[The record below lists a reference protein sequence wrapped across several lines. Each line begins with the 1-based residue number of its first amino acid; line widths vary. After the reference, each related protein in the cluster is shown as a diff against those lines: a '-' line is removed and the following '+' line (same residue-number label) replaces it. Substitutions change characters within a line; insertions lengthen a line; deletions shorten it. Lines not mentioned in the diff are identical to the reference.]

1 MIDGLDRFFFC
12 ENSGLQSG
20 LFRYKNLSLLV
31 RKHLHQPPMKKI
43 IYCSFFVWLVS
54 LQSFGQVAIG
64 TGSTPPTPDPAAVLL
79 LQGNGT
85 NQGLIVPVV
94 QNVNASTF
102 GKEGMV
108 VFDKASGRL
117 QYHTGTG
124 WVSVGGGS
132 GSVGLRFQG
141 NVLSL
146 DPTGTSSIGL
156 ATPAPGS
163 GTDQGRLLVWDGT
176 QWSTTPRPTAVGQ
189 VLQWNGTAWLL
200 STITGGTGTVT
211 NVTGTAP
218 ISVATGTSTPV
229 VSLNPIADAN
239 ISPSANIQGSK
250 LQDASLPLTK
260 LSSGSATNGQ
270 VIQFNGTNWVP
281 ANLSG
286 GGTISGVTAGT
297 GLTGGGT
304 SGSVTLN
311 LANTTVTPSTYGS
324 ATNIPQIA
332 IDAQGRIT
340 SASNVPIAA
349 VLPTLGGDISGAS
362 LSATTVTGIQGRGI
376 SAAAPSTNQVLQFNG
391 TNWAPA
397 NLAGGGT
404 VTNVTGTGPISVAN
418 GSTTPAISL
427 NLTATDIPSLD
438 ATKIT
443 TGVFGTGQI
452 PNLDASKITSGTLP
466 VSVGGTGRTTWN
478 GLLVGAG
485 STINDISNGSN
496 GQVLT
501 IAGGN
506 PTWQTPTP
514 GGAAGG
520 SLAGTYP
527 NPTIAAGAITT
538 AELAANSV
546 VTVDIANLA
555 VTDAKINDV
564 APGKITQAGASTG
577 QVLKWNGTAWAPAAD
592 AVGGG
597 GAPTLNPGQIIVG
610 DGSTNS
616 AATIGQDASL
626 NSTNGNITVQGLR
639 GRPIAAT
646 APTTNSVYQFDGTQ
660 WTPVVLAGGGT
671 VSNIATGAGLTG
683 GPITAT
689 GTISVAAGGIGT
701 TELANTSVTTAK
713 LAANA
718 VTNAQIVDGTIADAD
733 ISGTAAIAVTKLATG
748 TNGQVLT
755 VSGGVPSW
763 QTSAALTN
771 PMTAPN
777 DLIVGGTAGAATR
790 LAAPGNNQL
799 LTTNGTGA
807 VTWAPQTN
815 FIAGGS
821 QAANLVL
828 ASPNGSAGNP
838 TFRQLVN
845 ADIAAGAAIAGTKIS
860 GNFGAGNLT
869 TTGTLTVSGGTTLSN
884 TSLQIGAVPY
894 TWPGAQGAAGT
905 VLTNNGSGTLTWT
918 APTSSWG
925 LTGNAGINPTTNYL
939 GTSDSQP
946 LRFAT
951 AATERARID
960 ASGNLV
966 IGTTTALGKLHVENS
981 EWANNSAIL
990 TSTAGSAGAT
1000 LRFTNAASGNH
1011 TYDVIGSTGSGS
1023 SPGVGSF
1030 GIWDNT
1036 AGTYRF
1042 VISPL
1047 GNVGLGVVSPT
1058 SSLEIDGGTS
1068 TTQLLTS
1075 FNSSG
1080 TSFASSASS
1089 LTLQS
1094 GTTSIAST
1102 RWAINTSTGGLLI
1115 FGTQSLSGR
1124 LWFSNNGGAIA
1135 VMDDTYFAPYSDSQ
1149 LDLGTS
1155 SFRWNRL
1162 YYTSGVLGTSDVR
1175 LKNSIKPIHYGL
1187 NEIMKLN
1194 PVSFN
1199 WNKLP
1204 EQGTQLGLIAQE
1216 VKKLLPELV
1225 IEADNPEKTLA
1236 LNHIQLIPV
1245 LIKAIQEQEKAIEQ
1259 LRSEN
1264 KDMKDLIS
1272 KYNELSAKVE
1282 SLMKS
1287 NYSSKTGSSDAKE
1300 KP

>member
-1 MIDGLDRFFFC
+1 
-12 ENSGLQSG
+12 
-20 LFRYKNLSLLV
+20 
-31 RKHLHQPPMKKI
+31 MKKI
-43 IYCSFFVWLVS
+43 IYCFFFVWLIGS
-54 LQSFGQVAIG
+54 HSFGQMAIG

-85 NQGLIVPVV
+85 SQGLIVPVV
-94 QNVNASTF
+94 QNVNASAF

-211 NVTGTAP
+211 NVSGTAP

-229 VSLNPIADAN
+229 VSLNPIADTN

-250 LQDASLPLTK
+250 LQDGSLPLTK

-297 GLTGGGT
+297 GLTGGGAT
-304 SGSVTLN
+304 GTVTLN
-311 LANTTVTPSTYGS
+311 LANTAVTPNTYGS

-362 LSATTVTGIQGRGI
+362 LSATTVTGIQGRGV
-376 SAAAPSTNQVLQFNG
+376 SAVAPSTNQVLQFNG
-391 TNWAPA
+391 TNWVPA
-397 NLAGGGT
+397 NLPGGGT

-418 GSTTPAISL
+418 GTTTPAISL
-427 NLTATDIPSLD
+427 NLTASDIPSLD

-443 TGVFGTGQI
+443 TGVFGTAQI
-452 PNLDASKITSGTLP
+452 PGLDAAKITSGVLP

-478 GLLVGAG
+478 GLLIGAG
-485 STINDISNGSN
+485 ATINDISNGAN

-546 VTVDIANLA
+546 ATVDIANLA

-564 APGKITQAGASTG
+564 APGKITQAGASSG

-592 AVGGG
+592 NVGGG
-597 GAPTLNPGQIIVG
+597 GAPTLSPGQIIVG
-610 DGSTNS
+610 DGTSNS
-616 AATIGQDASL
+616 AATVGQDATL

-660 WTPVVLAGGGT
+660 WAPVVLAGGGT

-689 GTISVAAGGIGT
+689 GTISVAPGGIGT

-718 VTNAQIVDGTIADAD
+718 VTTSQIVDGTITDAD

-755 VSGGVPSW
+755 VSGGVPTW

-771 PMTAPN
+771 PMTTPN
-777 DLIVGGTAGAATR
+777 DMIIGGTAGAATR
-790 LAAPGNNQL
+790 LAAGGNNQL
-799 LTTNGTGA
+799 LTTNGSGA
-807 VTWAPQTN
+807 ITWAPQTN
-815 FIAGGS
+815 FVSAGS

-828 ASPNGSAGNP
+828 ASPNGSAGVP
-838 TFRQLVN
+838 TYRQLVN
-845 ADIAAGAAIAGTKIS
+845 ADISASAAIAGTKIS
-860 GNFGAGNLT
+860 ANFGAGNIS

-884 TSLQIGAVPY
+884 TSLQIGAVAY

-918 APTSSWG
+918 APTSGWG
-925 LTGNAGINPTTNYL
+925 LTGNAGTNPATNFIGTT
-939 GTSDSQP
+939 DAQP

-951 AATERARID
+951 GAGGVERMRID
-960 ASGNLV
+960 ALGNV
-966 IGTTTALGKLHVENS
+966 GIGTSTPNAPLQFASSAALRKIVLFEQANNNHEFIGFGVGGFGTLNYQIPINSNAHVFQVANGPTASTELMRITGTGLVGIGTATPAGKLHVENS
-981 EWANNSAIL
+981 DWANNSAIL
-990 TSTAGSAGAT
+990 TSSAGSAGAA
-1000 LRFTNAASGNH
+1000 LRFTNPDAGNH
-1011 TYDVIGSTGSGS
+1011 TYDIIGSTGNGS
-1023 SPGVGSF
+1023 LPGPGSF

-1036 AGTYRF
+1036 SSSYRL
-1042 VISPL
+1042 VISPT
-1047 GNVGLGVVSPT
+1047 GNVG
-1058 SSLEIDGGTS
+1058 I
-1068 TTQLLTS
+1068 
-1075 FNSSG
+1075 
-1080 TSFASSASS
+1080 
-1089 LTLQS
+1089 
-1094 GTTSIAST
+1094 GTTSPGSALDVQ
-1102 RWAINTSTGGLLI
+1102 G
-1115 FGTQSLSGR
+1115 F
-1124 LWFSNNGGAIA
+1124 
-1135 VMDDTYFAPYSDSQ
+1135 SQ
-1149 LDLGTS
+1149 LGDVAPAIKMAYLTGT
-1155 SFRWNRL
+1155 
-1162 YYTSGVLGTSDVR
+1162 TSAVSGGSTSVT
-1175 LKNSIKPIHYGL
+1175 L
-1187 NEIMKLN
+1187 
-1194 PVSFN
+1194 PVTPD
-1199 WNKLP
+1199 K
-1204 EQGTQLGLIAQE
+1204 I
-1216 VKKLLPELV
+1216 
-1225 IEADNPEKTLA
+1225 
-1236 LNHIQLIPV
+1236 
-1245 LIKAIQEQEKAIEQ
+1245 
-1259 LRSEN
+1259 
-1264 KDMKDLIS
+1264 IS
-1272 KYNELSAKVE
+1272 VNVMVDY
-1282 SLMKS
+1282 
-1287 NYSSKTGSSDAKE
+1287 TGSSSWISNSYLWNAGYSFSWFINSTTLFVTNNDTA
-1300 KP
+1300 PSSSTNIRGRAFRAVIMYTP

>member
-1 MIDGLDRFFFC
+1 
-12 ENSGLQSG
+12 
-20 LFRYKNLSLLV
+20 
-31 RKHLHQPPMKKI
+31 MKKI
-43 IYCSFFVWLVS
+43 IYCFFFVWLIGS
-54 LQSFGQVAIG
+54 HSFGQVAIG

-85 NQGLIVPVV
+85 SQGLIVPVV
-94 QNVNASTF
+94 QNVNASAF

-189 VLQWNGTAWLL
+189 VLQWNGTTWLL
-200 STITGGTGTVT
+200 STIAGGTGTVT

-250 LQDASLPLTK
+250 LLDGSLALTK
-260 LSSGSATNGQ
+260 LSPGLATNGQ

-297 GLTGGGT
+297 GLTGGGAT
-304 SGSVTLN
+304 GTVTLN
-311 LANTTVTPSTYGS
+311 LANTAVTPNTYGS

-349 VLPTLGGDISGAS
+349 ALPTLGGDISGAS
-362 LSATTVTGIQGRGI
+362 LSATTVTGIQGRGV
-376 SAAAPSTNQVLQFNG
+376 SAVAPSTNQVLQFNG
-391 TNWAPA
+391 TNWVPA
-397 NLAGGGT
+397 NLPGGGT

-418 GSTTPAISL
+418 GTTTPAISL
-427 NLTATDIPSLD
+427 NLTASDIPSLD

-443 TGVFGTGQI
+443 TGVFGTAQI
-452 PNLDASKITSGTLP
+452 PGLDATKITSGVLP

-478 GLLVGAG
+478 GLLIGAG
-485 STINDISNGSN
+485 ATINDISNGSN

-501 IAGGN
+501 ISGGN

-546 VTVDIANLA
+546 ATVDIANLA

-564 APGKITQAGASTG
+564 APGKITQAGASSG

-592 AVGGG
+592 NVGGG
-597 GAPTLNPGQIIVG
+597 GAPTLSPGQIIVG
-610 DGSTNS
+610 DGTSNS
-616 AATIGQDASL
+616 AATVGQDATL

-660 WTPVVLAGGGT
+660 WAPVVLAGGGT
-671 VSNIATGAGLTG
+671 VSNIATGTGLTG

-689 GTISVAAGGIGT
+689 GTISVAPGGIGT

-718 VTNAQIVDGTIADAD
+718 VTTSQIVDGTIADAD

-755 VSGGVPSW
+755 VSGGVPTW

-771 PMTAPN
+771 PMTTPN
-777 DLIVGGTAGAATR
+777 DMIIGGTAGAATR
-790 LAAPGNNQL
+790 LAAGGNNQL
-799 LTTNGTGA
+799 LTTNGSGA
-807 VTWAPQTN
+807 ITWAPQTN
-815 FIAGGS
+815 FVSAGS

-828 ASPNGSAGNP
+828 ASPNGSAGVP
-838 TFRQLVN
+838 TYRQLVN
-845 ADIAAGAAIAGTKIS
+845 ADISTSAAIAGTKIS
-860 GNFGAGNLT
+860 ANFGAGNIS

-884 TSLQIGAVPY
+884 TSLQIGAVAY

-918 APTSSWG
+918 APTSGWG
-925 LTGNAGINPTTNYL
+925 LTGNAGTNPATNFIGTT
-939 GTSDSQP
+939 DAQP

-951 AATERARID
+951 GAGGVERMRID
-960 ASGNLV
+960 AIGNV
-966 IGTTTALGKLHVENS
+966 GIGTSTPNAPLQFASSAALRKIVLFEQANNDHQFIGFGVGGFGTLNYQLPVNSNDHVFQVANSATASTELMRIKGTGRVGIGTSNPVGKLHVEDADYFTNPMVVS
-981 EWANNSAIL
+981 T
-990 TSTAGSAGAT
+990 TSTSSAGAT
-1000 LRFTNAASGNH
+1000 IRFTNPNAGN
-1011 TYDVIGSTGSGS
+1011 TTFDIIGSTGPGS
-1023 SPGVGSF
+1023 TPGTGSF
-1030 GIWDNT
+1030 GIWDATNS
-1036 AGTYRF
+1036 AYRF
-1042 VISPL
+1042 VIGPT
-1047 GNVGLGVVSPT
+1047 GNVGIGVTNPT
-1058 SSLEIDGGTS
+1058 SALDIQGF
-1068 TTQLLTS
+1068 TQLGNAAPAIKVAYLTGTTAATEGGLTNIS
-1075 FNSSG
+1075 FAGITTRDKIISVSVMVDWSGSGSDWIQPGWVNSSG
-1080 TSFASSASS
+1080 Y
-1089 LTLQS
+1089 
-1094 GTTSIAST
+1094 
-1102 RWAINTSTGGLLI
+1102 N
-1115 FGTQSLSGR
+1115 
-1124 LWFSNNGGAIA
+1124 
-1135 VMDDTYFAPYSDSQ
+1135 
-1149 LDLGTS
+1149 
-1155 SFRWNRL
+1155 
-1162 YYTSGVLGTSDVR
+1162 
-1175 LKNSIKPIHYGL
+1175 
-1187 NEIMKLN
+1187 
-1194 PVSFN
+1194 FN
-1199 WNKLP
+1199 WLIN
-1204 EQGTQLGLIAQE
+1204 GTNLTVVNNNFPAGSPPQRSNFI
-1216 VKKLLPELV
+1216 
-1225 IEADNPEKTLA
+1225 TS
-1236 LNHIQLIPV
+1236 
-1245 LIKAIQEQEKAIEQ
+1245 KAIRAVI
-1259 LRSEN
+1259 
-1264 KDMKDLIS
+1264 I
-1272 KYNELSAKVE
+1272 Y
-1282 SLMKS
+1282 
-1287 NYSSKTGSSDAKE
+1287 T
-1300 KP
+1300 P

>member
-1 MIDGLDRFFFC
+1 
-12 ENSGLQSG
+12 
-20 LFRYKNLSLLV
+20 
-31 RKHLHQPPMKKI
+31 MKKI
-43 IYCSFFVWLVS
+43 IYCFFFVWLIGS
-54 LQSFGQVAIG
+54 HSFGQMAIG

-85 NQGLIVPVV
+85 SQGLIVPVV
-94 QNVNASTF
+94 QNVNASAF

-211 NVTGTAP
+211 NVSGTAP

-229 VSLNPIADAN
+229 VSLNPIADTN

-250 LQDASLPLTK
+250 LQDGSLPLTK

-297 GLTGGGT
+297 GLTGGGAT
-304 SGSVTLN
+304 GTVTLN
-311 LANTTVTPSTYGS
+311 LANTAVTPNTYGS

-362 LSATTVTGIQGRGI
+362 LSATTVTGIQGRGV
-376 SAAAPSTNQVLQFNG
+376 SAVAPSTNQVLQFNG
-391 TNWAPA
+391 TNWVPA
-397 NLAGGGT
+397 NLPGGGT

-418 GSTTPAISL
+418 GTTTPAISL
-427 NLTATDIPSLD
+427 NLTASDIPSLD

-443 TGVFGTGQI
+443 TGVFGTAQI
-452 PNLDASKITSGTLP
+452 PGLDAAKITSGILP

-478 GLLVGAG
+478 GLLIGAG
-485 STINDISNGSN
+485 ATINDISNGAN

-546 VTVDIANLA
+546 ATVDIANLA

-564 APGKITQAGASTG
+564 APGKITQAGASSG

-592 AVGGG
+592 NVGGG
-597 GAPTLNPGQIIVG
+597 GAPTLSPGQIIVG
-610 DGSTNS
+610 DGTSNS
-616 AATIGQDASL
+616 AATVGQDATL

-660 WTPVVLAGGGT
+660 WAPVVLAGGGT

-689 GTISVAAGGIGT
+689 GTISVAPGGIGT

-718 VTNAQIVDGTIADAD
+718 VTTSQIVDGTITDAD

-755 VSGGVPSW
+755 VSGGVPTW

-771 PMTAPN
+771 PMTTPN
-777 DLIVGGTAGAATR
+777 DMIIGGTAGAATR
-790 LAAPGNNQL
+790 LAAGGNNQL
-799 LTTNGTGA
+799 LTTNGSGA
-807 VTWAPQTN
+807 ITWAPQTN
-815 FIAGGS
+815 FVSAGS

-828 ASPNGSAGNP
+828 ASPNGSAGVP
-838 TFRQLVN
+838 TYRQLVN
-845 ADIAAGAAIAGTKIS
+845 ADISASAAIAGTKIS
-860 GNFGAGNLT
+860 ANFGAGNIS

-884 TSLQIGAVPY
+884 TSLQIGAVAY

-918 APTSSWG
+918 APTSGWG
-925 LTGNAGINPTTNYL
+925 LTGNAGTNPATNFIGTT
-939 GTSDSQP
+939 DAQP

-951 AATERARID
+951 GAGGVERMRID
-960 ASGNLV
+960 ALGNV
-966 IGTTTALGKLHVENS
+966 GIGTSTPNAPLQFASSAALRKIVLFEQANNNHEFIGFGVGGFGTLNYQIPINSNAHVFQVANGPTASTELMRITGTGLVGIGTATPAGKLHVENS
-981 EWANNSAIL
+981 DWANNSAIL
-990 TSTAGSAGAT
+990 TSSAGSAGAA
-1000 LRFTNAASGNH
+1000 LRFTNPDAGNH
-1011 TYDVIGSTGSGS
+1011 TYDIIGSTGNGS
-1023 SPGVGSF
+1023 LPGPGSF

-1036 AGTYRF
+1036 SSSYRL
-1042 VISPL
+1042 VISPT
-1047 GNVGLGVVSPT
+1047 GNVG
-1058 SSLEIDGGTS
+1058 I
-1068 TTQLLTS
+1068 
-1075 FNSSG
+1075 
-1080 TSFASSASS
+1080 
-1089 LTLQS
+1089 
-1094 GTTSIAST
+1094 GTTSPGSALDVQ
-1102 RWAINTSTGGLLI
+1102 G
-1115 FGTQSLSGR
+1115 F
-1124 LWFSNNGGAIA
+1124 
-1135 VMDDTYFAPYSDSQ
+1135 SQ
-1149 LDLGTS
+1149 LGDVAPAIKMAYLTGT
-1155 SFRWNRL
+1155 
-1162 YYTSGVLGTSDVR
+1162 TSAVSGGSTSVT
-1175 LKNSIKPIHYGL
+1175 L
-1187 NEIMKLN
+1187 
-1194 PVSFN
+1194 PVTPD
-1199 WNKLP
+1199 K
-1204 EQGTQLGLIAQE
+1204 I
-1216 VKKLLPELV
+1216 
-1225 IEADNPEKTLA
+1225 
-1236 LNHIQLIPV
+1236 
-1245 LIKAIQEQEKAIEQ
+1245 
-1259 LRSEN
+1259 
-1264 KDMKDLIS
+1264 IS
-1272 KYNELSAKVE
+1272 VNVMVDY
-1282 SLMKS
+1282 
-1287 NYSSKTGSSDAKE
+1287 TGSSSWISNSYLWNAGYSFSWFINSTTLFVTNNDTA
-1300 KP
+1300 PSSSTNIRGRAFRAVIMYTP

>member
-1 MIDGLDRFFFC
+1 
-12 ENSGLQSG
+12 
-20 LFRYKNLSLLV
+20 
-31 RKHLHQPPMKKI
+31 MKKI
-43 IYCSFFVWLVS
+43 IYCFFFVWLIGYH
-54 LQSFGQVAIG
+54 SFGQVAIG

-85 NQGLIVPVV
+85 SQGLIVPVV
-94 QNVNASTF
+94 QNVNASAF

-189 VLQWNGTAWLL
+189 VLQWNGTTWLL

-229 VSLNPIADAN
+229 VSLNPIADTN

-250 LQDASLPLTK
+250 LLDGSLALTK
-260 LSSGSATNGQ
+260 LSPGLATNGQ

-297 GLTGGGT
+297 GLTGGGAT
-304 SGSVTLN
+304 GTVTLN
-311 LANTTVTPSTYGS
+311 LANTAVTPNTYGS

-349 VLPTLGGDISGAS
+349 ALPTLGGDISGAS
-362 LSATTVTGIQGRGI
+362 LSATTVTGIQGRGV
-376 SAAAPSTNQVLQFNG
+376 SAVAPSTNQVLQFNG
-391 TNWAPA
+391 SNWVPA
-397 NLAGGGT
+397 TLAAGGT

-418 GSTTPAISL
+418 GTTTPAISL
-427 NLTATDIPSLD
+427 NLTASDIPSLD

-443 TGVFGTGQI
+443 TGVFGTAQI
-452 PNLDASKITSGTLP
+452 PGLDAAKITSGILP
-466 VSVGGTGRTTWN
+466 VNVGGTGRTTWN
-478 GLLVGAG
+478 GLLIGAG
-485 STINDISNGSN
+485 ATINDISNGSN

-501 IAGGN
+501 ISGGN

-546 VTVDIANLA
+546 ATVDIANLA

-564 APGKITQAGASTG
+564 APGKITQAGASSG

-592 AVGGG
+592 NVGGG
-597 GAPTLNPGQIIVG
+597 GAPTLSPGQIIVG
-610 DGSTNS
+610 DGTSNS
-616 AATIGQDASL
+616 AVTVGQDATL

-660 WTPVVLAGGGT
+660 WAPVVLAGGGT
-671 VSNIATGAGLTG
+671 VSNIATGTGLTG

-689 GTISVAAGGIGT
+689 GTISVAPGGIGT

-718 VTNAQIVDGTIADAD
+718 VTTSQIVDGTITDAD

-755 VSGGVPSW
+755 VSGGVPTW
-763 QTSAALTN
+763 QTSAALAN

-799 LTTNGTGA
+799 LTTNGSGA
-807 VTWAPQTN
+807 VTWVPQTN
-815 FIAGGS
+815 FVAGGS

-828 ASPNGSAGNP
+828 ASPNGSAGVP
-838 TFRQLVN
+838 TYRQLVN
-845 ADIAAGAAIAGTKIS
+845 ADISASAAIAGTKIS
-860 GNFGAGNLT
+860 ANFGAGNIST
-869 TTGTLTVSGGTTLSN
+869 SGTLTVSGGTTLSN

-894 TWPGAQGAAGT
+894 TWPGSQGAAGT

-918 APTSSWG
+918 APTAGWG
-925 LTGNAGINPTTNYL
+925 LTGNAGTNPATNYV
-939 GTSDSQP
+939 GTTDAQP
-946 LRFAT
+946 LRFGT
-951 AATERARID
+951 AAAERARID
-960 ASGNLV
+960 AAGNVGIGTNNPQATTHIFGTGILNSIMESSNTLGTWQILSNTSAGGKIFSLINTGSGNAGGPGKLLFSANATY
-966 IGTTTALGKLHVENS
+966 GTTTANIMALDHATGNVGIGTLSPLGKLHVENS
-981 EWANNSAIL
+981 DWSNNSAIL
-990 TSTAGSAGAT
+990 TSSAGSAGAT
-1000 LRFTNAASGNH
+1000 LRFTNPDAGNH
-1011 TYDVIGSTGSGS
+1011 TYDIIGSTGNGS
-1023 SPGVGSF
+1023 TPGPGSF

-1036 AGTYRF
+1036 SSGYRL
-1042 VISPL
+1042 VISPT
-1047 GNVGLGVVSPT
+1047 GNVG
-1058 SSLEIDGGTS
+1058 I
-1068 TTQLLTS
+1068 
-1075 FNSSG
+1075 
-1080 TSFASSASS
+1080 
-1089 LTLQS
+1089 
-1094 GTTSIAST
+1094 GTTSPSSALDVQ
-1102 RWAINTSTGGLLI
+1102 G
-1115 FGTQSLSGR
+1115 F
-1124 LWFSNNGGAIA
+1124 
-1135 VMDDTYFAPYSDSQ
+1135 SQ
-1149 LDLGTS
+1149 LGDVSPAIKLSYLTGTTAAAAGGTVDLSLGGISATKVISVTAMVEYSPGLFVPPAYTNVAGYEFTRLLLNSTS
-1155 SFRWNRL
+1155 S
-1162 YYTSGVLGTSDVR
+1162 VR
-1175 LKNSIKPIHYGL
+1175 IINVAGNSASITTKPIR
-1187 NEIMKLN
+1187 
-1194 PVSFN
+1194 
-1199 WNKLP
+1199 
-1204 EQGTQLGLIAQE
+1204 
-1216 VKKLLPELV
+1216 
-1225 IEADNPEKTLA
+1225 
-1236 LNHIQLIPV
+1236 V
-1245 LIKAIQEQEKAIEQ
+1245 LITYI
-1259 LRSEN
+1259 
-1264 KDMKDLIS
+1264 
-1272 KYNELSAKVE
+1272 
-1282 SLMKS
+1282 
-1287 NYSSKTGSSDAKE
+1287 
-1300 KP
+1300 P